1 MLKGILSVAKLDES
15 KAYRLLSTTASDIS
29 KFDEVKDLSETTVG
43 SSVGSVD
50 LARLILATRYIKM
63 FQSSILLHVNNA
75 KAQNVNGI
83 TKAIDECA
91 YTKTIEDF
99 AKEALKAPETVYLM
113 RLMQVLVH
121 AGFVSLRT

>member
-1 MLKGILSVAKLDES
+1 M
-15 KAYRLLSTTASDIS
+15 
-29 KFDEVKDLSETTVG
+29 
-43 SSVGSVD
+43 
-50 LARLILATRYIKM
+50 
-63 FQSSILLHVNNA
+63 NNA

-121 AGFVSLRT
+121 AGFVSLRTQKAMISNFDKLLNEHH